1 MLTLA
6 SSSPTRAK
14 ILKDFGIEFQQ
25 ESCDFNEES
34 LQVDSAKSFVYLS
47 CKGKMLSCEQKY
59 GIKNPLL
66 CADTVVS
73 VDDKILRKAKN
84 KDDAKKILLTQ
95 SGKKVSILTCMMYKS
110 KKLSFTDI
118 STTKYI
124 FYKFDENEL
133 EDYLQ
138 SNKWQ
143 SKAGACMVEGFCKKY
158 IKEVIGLE
166 SNAMGLQIEKLL
178 PFL

>member
-1 MLTLA
+1 MLILA

-14 ILKDFGIEFQQ
+14 ILENFDIPFQQ
-25 ESCDFNEES
+25 KSCDFDEES
-34 LQVDSAKSFVYLS
+34 LFADSAKSFVYLS
-47 CKGKMLSCEQKY
+47 CKGKMLSCEEKY
-59 GIKNPLL
+59 GVKIPLL

-73 VDDKILRKAKN
+73 VNNKIIRKAKN
-84 KDDAKKILLTQ
+84 KDDAKKILLIQ
-95 SGKKVSILTCMMYKS
+95 SGSEVSILTCMMYKS
-110 KKLSFTDI
+110 EKLNFIDI

-124 FYKFDENEL
+124 FHKFDKNEL
-133 EDYLQ
+133 RKYLQ

-143 SKAGACMVEGFCKKY
+143 NKAGACMVEGFCKKY